1 MKRFLAIFACV
12 LVIGLVLGAIAYGL
26 ASDGPA
32 AYSVRGTEVSQRS
45 VDAELTEL
53 ADNQALQDAIQQA
66 AAQGQQVAPV
76 STIPGTVTSTTS
88 AGWLGLRIAQT
99 AASQAVERQGL
110 EVTQDDKNRGH
121 DLAVQSLGGDAIFST
136 MPEWFRNDLDERW
149 TDVAVLERA
158 VLANPTPALQE
169 QIAQLCPSGR
179 YVSHILVDTEA
190 QAASIK
196 QAIDRGGSFAEIAKS
211 TSKDGSA
218 QDGGALGC
226 LDGSQFV
233 EPFASVAASQPIGVV
248 SDPVQ
253 TQFGYHLILVT
264 GDAPMADVE
273 QVALQN
279 VLGRTRDAK
288 VTVDDRY
295 GTWDARNGQVIPPL
309 ATGTRAGTQAATTSS
324 GSG

>member
-12 LVIGLVLGAIAYGL
+12 AVVGLVLGAIAYGL
-26 ASDGPA
+26 TSDGPT
-32 AYSVRGTEVSQRS
+32 AYTVRGEDVSQRS
-45 VDAELTEL
+45 VDAELAAL

-66 AAQGQQVAPV
+66 AAQGQQVAQV

-99 AASQAVERQGL
+99 GAAQAVERQGL
-110 EVTQDDKNRGH
+110 EVTQDDKTRGH
-121 DLAVQSLGGDAIFST
+121 ELAVQSLGGDAIFST
-136 MPEWFRNDLDERW
+136 MPEWFRNDLNDRW
-149 TDVAVLERA
+149 TDVAVLEAA
-158 VLANPTPALQE
+158 VLANPTPALQD
-169 QIAQLCPSGR
+169 QITASCPSGR

-196 QAIDRGGSFAEIAKS
+196 QALDKGGNFAEVAKS

-218 QDGGALGC
+218 SAGGALGC
-226 LDGSQFV
+226 IDGQQFV
-233 EPFASVAASQPIGVV
+233 EPFASVAAAQPIGVV

-264 GDAPMADVE
+264 GDPPAADVQ
-273 QVALQN
+273 QVALQE
-279 VLGRTRDAK
+279 VLGRSRDAK
-288 VTVDDRY
+288 VTVDERY
-295 GTWDARNGQVIPPL
+295 GTWDPRNGQVMPPL
-309 ATGTRAGTQAATTSS
+309 ATGTRAGSQAATTS

>member
-12 LVIGLVLGAIAYGL
+12 AVVGLVLGAIAYGL
-26 ASDGPA
+26 TSDGPT
-32 AYSVRGTEVSQRS
+32 AYTVRGEDVSQRS
-45 VDAELTEL
+45 VDAELAAL

-66 AAQGQQVAPV
+66 AAQGQQVAQV

-99 AASQAVERQGL
+99 GAAQAVERQGL
-110 EVTQDDKNRGH
+110 EVTQDDKTRGH
-121 DLAVQSLGGDAIFST
+121 ELAVQSLGGDAIFST
-136 MPEWFRNDLDERW
+136 MPEWFRNDLNDRW
-149 TDVAVLERA
+149 TDVAVLEAA
-158 VLANPTPALQE
+158 VLANPTPALQD
-169 QIAQLCPSGR
+169 QITASCPSGR

-196 QAIDRGGSFAEIAKS
+196 QALDKGGNFAEVAKS

-218 QDGGALGC
+218 SAGGALGC
-226 LDGSQFV
+226 IDGQQFV
-233 EPFASVAASQPIGVV
+233 EPFASVAAAQPIGVV

-264 GDAPMADVE
+264 GDPPAADVQ
-273 QVALQN
+273 QVALQE
-279 VLGRTRDAK
+279 VLGRSRDTK
-288 VTVDDRY
+288 VTVDERY
-295 GTWDARNGQVIPPL
+295 GTWEPRNGQVMPPL
-309 ATGTRAGTQAATTSS
+309 AIGTRAGSQAATTS